1 MVTIEKTREECL
13 ARFGFS
19 FDRGG
24 AHLARSMML
33 DEISRLLQHQVDQA
47 SQRSD
52 YEAAV
57 LEDNCLGKR
66 SARSRQLT
74 LRHLKSLYALDP
86 TVSLFRAFRYFWHR
100 DSEGHPLLACLMAYS
115 RDAMLRASAQ
125 YILRLPIGSKLERA
139 KLEEFIDSLD
149 EGRFSQATLKST
161 AQNLSTTWTHSGH
174 VAGRVNKTRSTANA
188 TPGSASLALF
198 MGYIAGGRGQKIFE
212 TEYCKLLDCTPDR
225 TIELAESASRKG
237 WIVCKRIG
245 NVIEVLFPNLL
256 TPEEQEWVHEQS

>member
-1 MVTIEKTREECL
+1 MVTIEKSREECL

-33 DEISRLLQHQVDQA
+33 DEISQLLQYQTDATATLQN
-47 SQRSD
+47 
-52 YEAAV
+52 YEAAIKD
-57 LEDNCLGKR
+57 ENCLGKR
-66 SARSRQLT
+66 TARSRQIT
-74 LRHLKSLYALDP
+74 LRHLKSLYMLDP
-86 TVSLFRAFRYFWHR
+86 SISLFRAMRYFWTRDPSSQPLVALLVAFAR
-100 DSEGHPLLACLMAYS
+100 DSILRHSSLLILGLSQGQQISCSDMEQHLDHIEHGRYS
-115 RDAMLRASAQ
+115 EETLRAASQRTLATWV
-125 YILRLPIGSKLERA
+125 RA
-139 KLEEFIDSLD
+139 GHL
-149 EGRFSQATLKST
+149 T
-161 AQNLSTTWTHSGH
+161 GH
-174 VAGRVNKTRSTANA
+174 VRKTRSTANA

-198 MGYIAGGRGQKIFE
+198 MGYIAGGRGQTLFE